1 MLQCGAS
8 LARLHPVNAAPNFK
22 YSDSAYKQVFFFL
35 GLDPFQHPR
44 FSGDL
49 DELRDHVSV
58 QNISQNSTFL
68 GFIGT
73 RFTSKSIP

>member
-1 MLQCGAS
+1 
-8 LARLHPVNAAPNFK
+8 
-22 YSDSAYKQVFFFL
+22 L